1 MQGNP
6 QVIEQLNHRLS
17 EELAAIMQYVVH
29 AEMCENWGYLKLAK
43 HLEATAHT
51 EMHHAESLIQRIIF
65 LEGIPNVSRLGE
77 IRIGANVS
85 DIVLNDYDG
94 ELLGVRGYNQTMAL
108 ASEVGDNGTREMLA
122 HILEQEEAHIDWL
135 EAQRSLIE
143 QMGLPNYLLAQT
155 GE

>member
-1 MQGNP
+1 MQGNAE
-6 QVIEQLNHRLS
+6 VIVQLNHRLS
-17 EELAAIMQYVVH
+17 EELAAIMQYMVH
-29 AEMCENWGYLKLAK
+29 AEMCESWGYAKLSK
-43 HLEATAHT
+43 HLEATART
-51 EMHHAESLIQRIIF
+51 EMRHAEALIQRIIF
-65 LEGIPNVSRLGE
+65 LEGTPNVARLGE

-108 ASEVGDNGTREMLA
+108 AAEVGDNGTREMLA
-122 HILEQEEAHIDWL
+122 EILKQEEAHIDWL

-143 QMGLPNYLLAQT
+143 QMGLSNYLLAQT